1 MRKKEI
7 FIFFLVLFPFIFA
20 EFNTTS
26 VGIDIP
32 TAQLLKKGNFFIA
45 YSGSKGLEKINEWPD
60 DYCYEDNANIRFGLL
75 DNLEIGLTVYTRKDY
90 TLNFTF
96 APIMKEKFALAL
108 GVHNIGLKGD
118 ICEKGSGLE
127 KSFYDDYYYNKDA
140 GLKPSEN
147 FSAFICGTTAPI
159 KFLKI
164 NLGIGRGKFVGYG
177 PHCKYLNTDYFFGKD
192 EKHNW
197 AIGLFGGLELQFGI
211 LRMILEGDGRD
222 INIGT
227 KINIKNLELA
237 FALTKFEAIAF
248 GNKQERIAFA
258 IGYNFPLIKEKEEVP
273 PPVVEKFY
281 KVIGKVFDSETKEPL
296 VATVKM
302 GAKEIT
308 TDNNGLFEFDNVA
321 TGEYTIMVRKDGYE
335 EQEKMVKVVEGDVS
349 LEIALK
355 KKVIPEFKV
364 IYFDFD
370 KSEIRED
377 MKDELEYNL
386 SILKENPNLN
396 VIIEG
401 HACGIGGEKYNYDLS
416 LKRAETVYNYF
427 LKAGIDKNRMEIKAY
442 GEKKLVTTV
451 KEEYWK
457 NRRVEIVIK
466 K

>member
-237 FALTKFEAIAF
+237 CALTKFEAILF
-248 GNKQERIAFA
+248 EDKLERISFA
-258 IGYNFPLIKEKEEVP
+258 IGYNFPLIKEKIPV
-273 PPVVEKFY
+273 PVVEKFY

-296 VATVKM
+296 VANVKM
-302 GAKEIT
+302 GTKEIT

-321 TGEYTIMVRKDGYE
+321 TGDYTIMVKRDGYE
-335 EQEKMVKVVEGDVS
+335 KQEKIVKVVEGDVS

-386 SILKENPNLN
+386 LILKENPNLN
-396 VIIEG
+396 VVIEG
-401 HACGIGGEKYNYDLS
+401 HACEIGGEKYNYDLS
-416 LKRAETVYNYF
+416 LKRAEAVYNYF
-427 LKAGIDKNRMEIKAY
+427 LNAGIDKNRMEIKGY
-442 GEKKLVTTV
+442 GEKKPVTTV
-451 KEEYWK
+451 RKEYYK